1 VLIGMS
7 RAVACAAALCGLLLV
22 GCGRQSG
29 RGGVFDSGTPQPATE
44 AAASSVASP
53 SPRAVSTR
61 PPGPRA
67 EVPLSLSVDLGTQAP
82 QVGQTFTIALHVTN
96 GGTRAAD
103 GVDVTTTGP
112 WDRYTVLAVRPTGTF
127 LRYASDWHVLSP
139 IAIDPGETA
148 TIQLDLRS
156 DQPSDEQ
163 LTFSVREG
171 GFLVT
176 R

>member
-1 VLIGMS
+1 VLGGGS
-7 RAVACAAALCGLLLV
+7 RLLLCAAVLLLLA

-29 RGGVFDSGTPQPATE
+29 GRGAVVDTPSTE
-44 AAASSVASP
+44 AAAPDASPGASASP
-53 SPRAVSTR
+53 SPRAVATR
-61 PPGPRA
+61 PVGPRA
-67 EVPLSLSVDLGTQAP
+67 EVPLSLTVDLGSQSP
-82 QVGQTFTIALHVTN
+82 QVGQTFTIALHISN
-96 GGTRAAD
+96 GGNRPAD

-139 IAIDPGETA
+139 VSIDPGET
-148 TIQLDLRS
+148 TTLWLDLRS
-156 DQPSDEQ
+156 DEPSDEQ

>member
-1 VLIGMS
+1 MWVCTAVLL
-7 RAVACAAALCGLLLV
+7 VV
-22 GCGRQSG
+22 GCGRQQGG
-29 RGGVFDSGTPQPATE
+29 RGALFDGGSSEPAAE
-44 AAASSVASP
+44 AGSAASPVPSP

-61 PPGPRA
+61 PPGPRPD
-67 EVPLSLSVDLGTQAP
+67 VPLTLSVELGTQSP
-82 QVGQTFTIALHVTN
+82 QVGQTFTIALHITN
-96 GGTRAAD
+96 GGTRPAD
-103 GVDVTTTGP
+103 GVDVATTGP

-127 LRYASDWHVLSP
+127 LRYASDWHILSP
-139 IAIDPGETA
+139 LAIDAGETV
-148 TIQLDLRS
+148 TLELDLRT

>member
-1 VLIGMS
+1 MS
-7 RAVACAAALCGLLLV
+7 RATACAAAVCGLLLV
-22 GCGRQSG
+22 GCGLQSG
-29 RGGVFDSGTPQPATE
+29 GRGSVLDNGTPQPAAE

-53 SPRAVSTR
+53 SPRPVSTR
-61 PPGPRA
+61 PPGPRP

-82 QVGQTFTIALHVTN
+82 QVGQTFTIALHITN

-139 IAIDPGETA
+139 IAIDPGATA
-148 TIQLDLRS
+148 TIQLELRS
-156 DQPSDEQ
+156 DEPSDEQ

>member
-1 VLIGMS
+1 M
-7 RAVACAAALCGLLLV
+7 
-22 GCGRQSG
+22 
-29 RGGVFDSGTPQPATE
+29 FDNATPQPAAE
-44 AAASSVASP
+44 AAASTAPSP
-53 SPRAVSTR
+53 SPRPVATR
-61 PPGPRA
+61 PPGPRP
-67 EVPLSLSVDLGTQAP
+67 EVPLSLSVELGTQAP
-82 QVGQTFTIALHVTN
+82 QVGQTFTIALHITN

-139 IAIDPGETA
+139 MAIDPGQTA
-148 TIQLDLRS
+148 TLQLDLRS
-156 DQPSDEQ
+156 DEPSDEQ
-163 LTFSVREG
+163 LSFSVREG

>member
-1 VLIGMS
+1 VL
-7 RAVACAAALCGLLLV
+7 
-22 GCGRQSG
+22 
-29 RGGVFDSGTPQPATE
+29 DNGTPQPAAE

-53 SPRAVSTR
+53 SPRPVSTR
-61 PPGPRA
+61 PPGPRP

-82 QVGQTFTIALHVTN
+82 QVGQTFTIALHITN

-139 IAIDPGETA
+139 IAIDPGATA
-148 TIQLDLRS
+148 TIQLELRS
-156 DQPSDEQ
+156 DEPSDEQ

>member
-1 VLIGMS
+1 M
-7 RAVACAAALCGLLLV
+7 
-22 GCGRQSG
+22 
-29 RGGVFDSGTPQPATE
+29 FDNGTPQPAAE

-53 SPRAVSTR
+53 SPRPVSTHA
-61 PPGPRA
+61 PGPRP
-67 EVPLSLSVDLGTQAP
+67 EVPLSLSVDLGNQAP
-82 QVGQTFTIALHVTN
+82 QVGQTFTIALHITN

-127 LRYASDWHVLSP
+127 LRYATDWHVLSP

-148 TIQLDLRS
+148 TLALDLRS
-156 DQPSDEQ
+156 DEPSDEQ